1 MQLRLEGQD
10 ALNHA
15 MFSAPNAAPA
25 NTNFGMVTGVV
36 APEQRRINLT
46 LKLSW

>member
-1 MQLRLEGQD
+1 VQLRLEGQD

-46 LKLSW
+46 MKLSW